1 MARAQTG
8 PRGAGS
14 RPRKAKLPFPDPR
27 SQGPFQ
33 PFACDPGSDEAWWW
47 LGIPI
52 AFAVLIVGSYFFDR
66 EWHRLWMT
74 EEAGVLETA
83 QFIFMV
89 ISFAIAVQL
98 LFSPFVRRRP
108 LVLTLTVAAALGC
121 FFIGGEEVS
130 WGQHIFFWNDP
141 SLVTAVNDEGE
152 LSLHNM
158 NKGFERA
165 PRALLEVCV
174 FAGGLLVPLAA
185 TYAPWLRQSR
195 MSLFLPPAA
204 LVPPA
209 ALAALFKVASM
220 LAKHYGASLGLAAR
234 PSEAVEFYLY
244 FFVMAYLIVFERRI
258 HALETEGSK
267 AEAKTRAKKN

>member
-1 MARAQTG
+1 MARLQTG
-8 PRGAGS
+8 PRRGGS
-14 RPRKAKLPFPDPR
+14 SPRKAKLPFPDPK

-33 PFACDPGSDEAWWW
+33 PFACDPGWSEAWGW

-52 AFAVLIVGSYFFDR
+52 VFAVLVVSSYSIDK

-89 ISFAIAVQL
+89 ISLAIAVQL
-98 LFSPFVRRRP
+98 LLSPFVRRRP
-108 LVLTLTVAAALGC
+108 LVLALTVTAALGC
-121 FFIGGEEVS
+121 LFIGGEEVS

-141 SLVTAVNDEGE
+141 SLVTAVNNEGE

-174 FAGGLLVPLAA
+174 FAGGLLVPLLCA
-185 TYAPWLRQSR
+185 YAPWLRQSR
-195 MSLFLPPAA
+195 VALFLPPPA
-204 LVPPA
+204 LVPAA
-209 ALAALFKVASM
+209 ALAALFKAASM
-220 LAKHYGASLGLAAR
+220 VAKYYGASFGVAAR

-258 HALETEGSK
+258 AALETEGSSAK
-267 AEAKTRAKKN
+267 AKTRGKKT